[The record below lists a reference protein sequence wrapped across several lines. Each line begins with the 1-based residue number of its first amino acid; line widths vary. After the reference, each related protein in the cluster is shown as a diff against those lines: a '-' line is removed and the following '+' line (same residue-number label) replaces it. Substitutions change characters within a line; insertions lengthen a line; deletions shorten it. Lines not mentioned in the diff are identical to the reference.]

1 MRRLLT
7 VQMLGLL
14 AATFFYMASIMMPGP
29 IMAGYCAQLGGG
41 ALLMGAVGG
50 LSNFT
55 SLFCRPFLGE
65 LIDRRSRR
73 NLGLLGLGS
82 MALGA
87 GLCALAPNV
96 WVLLP
101 GRIFT
106 GAGYALCS
114 GALSTW
120 VAASLPK
127 EHVGQG
133 MGLYGVVQAI
143 AQALSPAIGLWIA
156 AAANY
161 RTACM
166 LASGLALVGCVLLLP
181 LRDQT
186 HPIAAPKEPV
196 KRRRQFFLPELLPV
210 ALTVF
215 FFCVPYNGASV
226 FLATVAAE
234 RKLTFSV
241 GSFFTIYALFLL
253 GVRLVLSRALDHVPF
268 RRIVL
273 VCVPFGVASMLCLH
287 WMQNQWTMVLAA
299 FLLTFAYGMIQPV
312 CQAAGIKAVD
322 PSRHGVAN
330 CTYYIG
336 LDLGLAFGPALSGLV
351 YRAAGQEQLFLAL
364 SLVPLLAIPAA
375 MLYRPGGS
383 PADSAR
389 GQNIKE
395 KSGAF

>member
-1 MRRLLT
+1 MRRFFT
-7 VQMLGLL
+7 AQMLGLL
-14 AATFFYMASIMMPGP
+14 VATFFYMASIMMPGP

-41 ALLMGAVGG
+41 ALFMGAVGG

-65 LIDRRSRR
+65 LIDRHSRR
-73 NLGLLGLGS
+73 NLSLLGLGS
-82 MALGA
+82 MVLGA
-87 GLCALAPNV
+87 GLCALAPSV

-101 GRIFT
+101 GRVFT

-120 VAASLPK
+120 VAASLPR

-133 MGLYGVVQAI
+133 MGFYGVVQAV
-143 AQALSPAIGLWIA
+143 AQALSPAVGLWVAVA
-156 AAANY
+156 ASY
-161 RTACM
+161 RAACM
-166 LASGLALVGCVLLLP
+166 LASGLALAGCMLLLP

-186 HPIAAPKEPV
+186 HPITVEAAK
-196 KRRRQFFLPELLPV
+196 KRRRQFFMPELLPV

-215 FFCVPYNGASV
+215 LFCIPYNGTSA

-234 RKLTFSV
+234 RELSFGV

-253 GVRLVLSRALDHVPF
+253 GVRLVLSRMLDRAPF

-273 VCVPFGVASMLCLH
+273 FCVPFGVASMLCLH
-287 WMQNQWTMVLAA
+287 WMRSWRMMVLAA

-312 CQAAGIKAVD
+312 CQAAGIKAVEPD
-322 PSRHGVAN
+322 RHGVAN

-336 LDLGLAFGPALSGLV
+336 LDLGLALGPLLSGAL
-351 YRAAGQEQLFLAL
+351 YQTAGQERLFLAL
-364 SLVPLLAIPAA
+364 SLVPLLAVPVS
-375 MLYRPGGS
+375 MLFRYPNA
-383 PADSAR
+383 PT
-389 GQNIKE
+389 
-395 KSGAF
+395 